1 MNVGI
6 PPSINFADSKTCL
19 GPYILFGKRDPAQ
32 EMQRTIRICK
42 FPNNC
47 HSKEP
52 LHTPSYRQQRRSTA
66 PYEQFRRASK
76 NELNKP
82 IRIIKSTV
90 TMIEIERPKGFYD
103 SALIEQGLTIVNEK
117 EQEKKIDEEEQE
129 QEEKE
134 EIIEED
140 NEDKPM
146 IIKKENEEK
155 AYV

>member
-1 MNVGI
+1 
-6 PPSINFADSKTCL
+6 
-19 GPYILFGKRDPAQ
+19 
-32 EMQRTIRICK
+32 
-42 FPNNC
+42 
-47 HSKEP
+47 
-52 LHTPSYRQQRRSTA
+52 
-66 PYEQFRRASK
+66 
-76 NELNKP
+76 
-82 IRIIKSTV
+82 
-90 TMIEIERPKGFYD
+90 MIEIERPKGFYD